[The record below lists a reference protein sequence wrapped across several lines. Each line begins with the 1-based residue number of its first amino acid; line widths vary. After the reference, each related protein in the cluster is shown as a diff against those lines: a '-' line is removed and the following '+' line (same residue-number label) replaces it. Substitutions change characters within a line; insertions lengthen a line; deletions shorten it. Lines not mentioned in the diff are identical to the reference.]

1 MPDHSSKTSQEA
13 KGERLNFRA
22 SERLVGLLAQLNAEH
37 GITMSESIR
46 RGVALFA
53 IAKKELDRG
62 RTLAFVDQD
71 GKVAV
76 EVHSI

>member
-1 MPDHSSKTSQEA
+1 MPDSSKTSQEA
-13 KGERLNFRA
+13 KGERINFRA
-22 SERLVGLLAQLNAEH
+22 SERLVGLLTQLKSKH

-53 IAKKELDRG
+53 IAKEELDKG